1 MIPCAPLFLVP
12 ACVGAVA
19 NPEVLSAAW
28 IRIGFAIIA
37 GTAATLLVAGWTV
50 QAA

>member
-1 MIPCAPLFLVP
+1 VIPCAPLFLVP

-19 NPEVLSAAW
+19 NPEILSAAW
-28 IRIGFAIIA
+28 SRIGFAIVV
-37 GTAATLLVAGWTV
+37 GTAATPLVAGWTV